1 MILPRDYTQQ
11 ENIIAEC
18 LSEFGIRYDQ
28 QVEFAPYTA
37 DFHIPELYMVIEADG
52 KHGHLR
58 KRDIKRD
65 DFLSKQVGIEYILHI
80 REFTKERIKDIL
92 WQGLN
97 KLKSKDLKEEIPKT
111 IGS

>member
-1 MILPRDYTQQ
+1 MILPRDYTPQ

-18 LSEFGIRYDQ
+18 LSEFGLRYDQ

-37 DFHIPELYMVIEADG
+37 DFHIAELYMVIEADG
-52 KHGHLR
+52 KYGHLR

-80 REFTKERIKDIL
+80 REFTKERIKETL

-97 KLKSKDLKEEIPKT
+97 KLKNPDL
-111 IGS
+111 